1 MVELNELV
9 SGRLDVAEEVELEM
23 TDLGCLILTSE
34 GMDEFEPLSDGL
46 KKQCEDYEIK
56 FIIDVIK
63 KYENDLKLTVV
74 ETAEIVKNA
83 DLKTY
88 IQVYEK
94 LCLVEDILYLRE
106 EDFSGINHYRYVLPK
121 NMIEYCFRKIH
132 CDNYAGHLGQKKTIK
147 KVIERFYR
155 PKLAEEIKLLVRSC
169 DICQK
174 IKRQIAD
181 KAEIHPIILY
191 ILNTAL

>member
-1 MVELNELV
+1 M
-9 SGRLDVAEEVELEM
+9 
-23 TDLGCLILTSE
+23 
-34 GMDEFEPLSDGL
+34 
-46 KKQCEDYEIK
+46 
-56 FIIDVIK
+56 
-63 KYENDLKLTVV
+63 
-74 ETAEIVKNA
+74 
-83 DLKTY
+83 
-88 IQVYEK
+88 YEK

-106 EDFSGINHYRYVLPK
+106 EDLSGINHYRYVLPK
-121 NMIEYCFRKIH
+121 NMIEYCFKKIH

-181 KAEIHPIILY
+181 KAEIHPIIPKRFNQIVAMDLHGPFKPT
-191 ILNTAL
+191 IRGK